1 MKNNAKEKRE
11 LRINDVVL
19 IQDDKITLRTNWGRG
34 KVEEMI
40 VGRDSKIRGAVLRVY
55 NKTLE
60 ETRTIVFIEETRT
73 IVFKAIYSFH
83 LLSKNPNGLL
93 KSFLKN
99 LSNKKI

>member
-19 IQDDKITLRTNWGRG
+19 IQDDKITLCTNWGRG

-40 VGRDSKIRGAVLRVY
+40 VGSDSKIRGAVLRVY

-73 IVFKAIYSFH
+73 IDFKAIYSFH
-83 LLSKNPNGLL
+83 LLSKNPEWTLEI
-93 KSFLKN
+93 FP
-99 LSNKKI
+99 

>member
-34 KVEEMI
+34 KVEELI

-55 NKTLE
+55 NKTRE

>member
-11 LRINDVVL
+11 LRSNDVVL

-34 KVEEMI
+34 KVEELI

-55 NKTLE
+55 SKTL
-60 ETRTIVFIEETRT
+60 EETRT

-83 LLSKNPNGLL
+83 LLSKNPEWTLEI
-93 KSFLKN
+93 FL
-99 LSNKKI
+99 

>member
-34 KVEEMI
+34 KVEELI

-83 LLSKNPNGLL
+83 LLSKNPEWTLEI
-93 KSFLKN
+93 FP
-99 LSNKKI
+99 

>member
-34 KVEEMI
+34 KVEELI
-40 VGRDSKIRGAVLRVY
+40 VGRDSKICGAVLRVY

>member
-34 KVEEMI
+34 KVEELI

-83 LLSKNPNGLL
+83 LLSKSPNGLL

>member
-34 KVEEMI
+34 KVEELI

-73 IVFKAIYSFH
+73 LVFKAIYSFH